1 MHVSEVGG
9 IEQAPVLP
17 AAPKSAAAA
26 SLPGAPALGARLFS
40 LDVLRGLAIAL
51 VLVLHFPPNS
61 ILHSGWIES
70 ALRWFMSV
78 GGIGVDLFFVLSG
91 FLISGLI
98 FKEFDRTGSF
108 EPGRFWLRRG
118 FKIWPSY
125 FAAYGLMTIARIGWE
140 LVRAD
145 HAKAAS
151 LARSAVCNAVFL
163 QNYLDCARWSHSW
176 SLAVEEHFYTV
187 FALLIGGA
195 CWYRARSRPA
205 GREMFAFLVP
215 LFALIAVGVPLLR
228 SLVLFPDYLEHG
240 GIAYYRSHLRCDSL
254 FFGVFLGYVMRYR
267 TTSNWNWLFRWPV
280 VLPAFVLAFVWPTLS
295 PRGVTPQAEFLGFT
309 LIYLCFG
316 LVVASASRNPG
327 FGFNAPYLG
336 RSLYQPLAWLGVYSY
351 TVYLAHSVL
360 FGIPGVQ
367 TIRLRGLEMIE
378 PMVGPAATLWL
389 DRGAFLFASIAGG
402 VLLSHLV
409 ERPFLRLRE
418 RVLPSGRSAQAA
430 CP

>member
-1 MHVSEVGG
+1 VSEESGVD
-9 IEQAPVLP
+9 QTPVLP
-17 AAPKSAAAA
+17 VATPGIAVPSVAAPAVQAA
-26 SLPGAPALGARLFS
+26 GARLFS

-51 VLVLHFPPNS
+51 VLILHFPPTT
-61 ILHSGWIES
+61 IRGTTWFES
-70 ALRWFMSV
+70 VLQWVMGV

-98 FKEFDRTGSF
+98 FKEFDRTGGF
-108 EPGRFWLRRG
+108 APGRFWLRRG

-125 FAAYGLMTIARIGWE
+125 FAAYGLMTAARIAWE
-140 LVRAD
+140 LARGE
-145 HAKAAS
+145 HEKASS
-151 LARSAVCNAVFL
+151 LAQGAVCNAVFL

-187 FALLIGGA
+187 FALLIGFA
-195 CWYRARSRPA
+195 CWYRARSRLA

-215 LFALIAVGVPLLR
+215 LFAVIAVGVPLLR
-228 SLVLFPDYLEHG
+228 GLVLFPDYLEHG

-267 TTSNWNWLFRWPV
+267 MTPDWNWLLRWPL
-280 VLPAFVLAFVWPTLS
+280 VLVAFASAFLWPTLS
-295 PRGVTPQAEFLGFT
+295 PRGATPQAEFLGFT
-309 LIYLCFG
+309 LIYMSFG

-327 FGFNAPYLG
+327 FGFDTPLLG
-336 RSLYQPLAWLGVYSY
+336 RGLYRPLAWLGVYSY

-367 TIRLRGLEMIE
+367 TIRLRALEVVE
-378 PMVGPAATLWL
+378 PMVGPAGTLWL
-389 DRGAFLFASIAGG
+389 DRAAFLIASIAGG
-402 VLLSHLV
+402 VLLSQLV

-418 RVLPSGRSAQAA
+418 RILPSGRSARTTT
-430 CP
+430 